1 MTTTLTPPPPTTGA
15 GGPADGSSH
24 GPSRP
29 AGPRPAARVV
39 AILTIV
45 LGAALI
51 LGAFGSSALGAIA
64 GAARGNGTLTADAA
78 GIRTLDVDVAAAD
91 VSIVYGGDRAT
102 LEVDGAVADWHLHR
116 DGDRL
121 VVTTQRSWWSA
132 IRPFGRSDTAVLTLP
147 RSLERVALDGD
158 LTLSAGALRVQGT
171 YGALKATVSAG
182 SMELTG
188 RAAELTADVSA
199 GRLVMDLAGVDRAG
213 FKLSA
218 GSVEGSLTGSAPQM
232 LTADLSA
239 GRLALVLPDV
249 AYAVSTYAAA
259 GNVENRLR
267 VDPSSP
273 HRIALTVSAGFVS
286 LRS

>member
-39 AILTIV
+39 AILTIA

-51 LGAFGSSALGAIA
+51 LGAFGTSARRDRRRGARQRHA
-64 GAARGNGTLTADAA
+64 DGGCRG
-78 GIRTLDVDVAAAD
+78 RTHPRRRRGRRRL
-91 VSIVYGGDRAT
+91 SIVYGGDRAT

-158 LTLSAGALRVQGT
+158 LTLSAGALRVQ
-171 YGALKATVSAG
+171 
-182 SMELTG
+182 E
-188 RAAELTADVSA
+188 RTA
-199 GRLVMDLAGVDRAG
+199 R
-213 FKLSA
+213 
-218 GSVEGSLTGSAPQM
+218 
-232 LTADLSA
+232 
-239 GRLALVLPDV
+239 
-249 AYAVSTYAAA
+249 
-259 GNVENRLR
+259 
-267 VDPSSP
+267 
-273 HRIALTVSAGFVS
+273 
-286 LRS
+286 